1 MTSPLQAD
9 VEQLRASARLR
20 VLGLPSESL
29 RLVDGP
35 TLVRVLDAFETRR
48 AHVYT
53 TGASLAEDIAYLR
66 VPMVTN
72 GPYNDAL
79 ARVLDALEARTEA
92 LKWYADPKN
101 NGGRE
106 FIEITDAAYVSMP
119 KWRPI
124 DDDEGETAREALTE
138 VRHG

>member
-1 MTSPLQAD
+1 MSTSPLP
-9 VEQLRASARLR
+9 RH
-20 VLGLPSESL
+20 
-29 RLVDGP
+29 
-35 TLVRVLDAFETRR
+35 
-48 AHVYT
+48 AHT
-53 TGASLAEDIAYLR
+53 HTGEALANLAEDIAYLR
-66 VPMVTN
+66 VPMVTS

-101 NGGRE
+101 NGGQE
-106 FIEITDAAYVSMP
+106 YVEITDSASVSTP

-124 DDDEGETAREALTE
+124 DDDAGEVARTALEE